1 MAKLG
6 LRKPIKS
13 LSGRLSRDITIK
25 HFRDSGMT
33 LMTARRGPDRVR
45 RQQPREAAAQQ
56 AFRDAV
62 SAVRKLLKNPDK
74 IKLYEAKVRK
84 EKRQGRSVSAWNLA
98 LSDYIKSHPLP
109 K

>member
-1 MAKLG
+1 MAKLK
-6 LRKPIKS
+6 LRHPIKS
-13 LSGRLSRDITIK
+13 LSGRLSRDLTIK
-25 HFRDSGMT
+25 HFRESGMT
-33 LMTARRGPDRVR
+33 LMVARRGPDRVR

-74 IKLYEAKVRK
+74 VKLYEAKARQQR
-84 EKRQGRSVSAWNLA
+84 RQGKFVSAWNLA
-98 LSDYIKSHPLP
+98 LSEYIKSHPLP

>member
-1 MAKLG
+1 MAKLK
-6 LRKPIKS
+6 LRNPIKS

-25 HFRDSGMT
+25 HFKDSGLT
-33 LMTARRGPDRVR
+33 LMVAPRGPDRVR
-45 RQQPREAAAQQ
+45 RQQPREAAAQK

-74 IKLYEAKVRK
+74 IKLYEAKVRQQ
-84 EKRQGRSVSAWNLA
+84 KRQGRNVNAWNLA

-109 K
+109 